1 MDIFHSEFAS
11 KIFPG
16 VVLTMDDIK
25 VLVRFLERDKNMLVT
40 SRDVIKF
47 VDPRNMEDSGKMIS
61 QVDQGVL
68 ELKLAL
74 RRLHAQVGYLQSQ
87 IEE

>member
-1 MDIFHSEFAS
+1 MDTFHSEFAS
-11 KIFPG
+11 EIFPD

-25 VLVRFLERDKNMLVT
+25 VLVRFLERDKNVLVT
-40 SRDVIKF
+40 SKDVIKF
-47 VDPRNMEDSGKMIS
+47 VDPRNITESGQMIS

-74 RRLHAQVGYLQSQ
+74 RRLHAQVGYIQSQ